1 MIALAIY
8 SLCALLSLGIA
19 VMLWRHHAR
28 TRSRLLYWS
37 ALCFSGLALN
47 NLLLVL
53 DKLVL
58 PHSDLSMLRQ
68 VTALLSL
75 CVMLVGLVWEEE

>member
-1 MIALAIY
+1 MMASIIY
-8 SLCALLSLGIA
+8 SLCALLSLGVA

-37 ALCFSGLALN
+37 ALCFSGLTIN
-47 NLLLVL
+47 NILLVV

-58 PHSDLSMLRQ
+58 PEADLSLLRQ
-68 VTALLSL
+68 ATALLSL
-75 CVMLVGLVWEEE
+75 CVMLFGLTWEEE

>member
-1 MIALAIY
+1 MAALIY

-19 VMLWRHHAR
+19 VLLWAHYRR

-37 ALCFSGLALN
+37 ALCFSGLTVN
-47 NLLLVL
+47 NVLLVL

-58 PHSDLSMLRQ
+58 ADHDLSIARQ
-68 VTALLSL
+68 WTALASL
-75 CVMLVGLVWEEE
+75 ALLLYGLVYEDE

>member
-1 MIALAIY
+1 MMASLIY
-8 SLCALLSLGIA
+8 SLCALLSLGIS
-19 VMLWRHHAR
+19 VLLWAHYRR

-37 ALCFSGLALN
+37 ALCFSGLTVN

-58 PHSDLSMLRQ
+58 PAQDLALARQ
-68 VTALLSL
+68 WTALASL
-75 CVMLVGLVWEEE
+75 ALLLYGLVYEDE

>member
-1 MIALAIY
+1 MMASLIY

-19 VMLWRHHAR
+19 VLLWTHYLR

-37 ALCFSGLALN
+37 ALCFTGLTAN
-47 NLLLVL
+47 NVMLVL

-58 PHSDLSMLRQ
+58 VGHDLALARQ
-68 VTALLSL
+68 WTALASL
-75 CVMLVGLVWEEE
+75 ALLLYGLVYEDE

>member
-1 MIALAIY
+1 MIASLIY

-37 ALCFSGLALN
+37 ALGFTGLALN

-58 PHSDLSMLRQ
+58 PGADLSLLRQ
-68 VTALLSL
+68 VTALASL
-75 CVMLVGLVWEEE
+75 CVMLVGLTWEEE